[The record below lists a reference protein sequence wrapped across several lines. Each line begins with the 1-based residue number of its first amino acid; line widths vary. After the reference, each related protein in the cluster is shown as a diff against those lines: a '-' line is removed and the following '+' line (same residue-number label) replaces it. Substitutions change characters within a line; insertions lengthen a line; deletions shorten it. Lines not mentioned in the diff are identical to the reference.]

1 MGGKKKAKGGKKGK
15 KKGADTDPD
24 PAEKNF
30 ILQAEIESLSQR
42 LIMEQEMADRSKASE
57 NEKRHREVQ
66 LDKLLDEENN
76 RQRDIVSD
84 MTRQY
89 KSRFE
94 ELSEKEKHLK
104 REIDANSDIIAKL
117 MEDYEKLEQEKQSV
131 EKNKQED
138 IARLKKQIDDM
149 SNEFAQM
156 LKSTLEKM
164 QSRINEANKQWEEEN
179 DVNLLKH
186 FESAQLK

>member
-1 MGGKKKAKGGKKGK
+1 
-15 KKGADTDPD
+15 
-24 PAEKNF
+24 
-30 ILQAEIESLSQR
+30 
-42 LIMEQEMADRSKASE
+42 MADRSKASE

-66 LDKLLDEENN
+66 LDRLLEEENN

-94 ELSEKEKHLK
+94 ELSEKEKQLK
-104 REIDANSDIIAKL
+104 REIDANSDVIARL
-117 MEDYEKLEQEKQSV
+117 TEDYEKLEQEKQTV
-131 EKNKQED
+131 EKGKQED

-164 QSRINEANKQWEEEN
+164 QTRINEANKQWEEEN